1 MDQIEIL
8 KKAPK
13 EHYTLH
19 NNQLIKVGDLLKK
32 LYPKKNPPVS
42 RRKKTK

>member
-1 MDQIEIL
+1 MDQIETL
-8 KKAPK
+8 KRAPK

-32 LYPKKNPPVS
+32 LCGEKNPPVS
-42 RRKKTK
+42 RRRKTK